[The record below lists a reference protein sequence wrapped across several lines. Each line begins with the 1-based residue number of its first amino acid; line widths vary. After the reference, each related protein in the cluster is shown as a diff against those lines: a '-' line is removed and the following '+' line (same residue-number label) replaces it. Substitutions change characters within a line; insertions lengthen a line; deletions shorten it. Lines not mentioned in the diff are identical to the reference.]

1 MAKAGFWLRG
11 SKGKLAGASMGK
23 GANGSTIIREIVT
36 PKNPKTDKQ
45 LWQRAIMATIMQAY
59 AQGKEIFNHSFQGY
73 SVGAACQHE
82 FVSRNS
88 RALRALVSTELNANT
103 AANACYAHITGPSV
117 KSTVPNRLIVSTG
130 GYQQQLFTVTPTVNQ
145 QTQETTNVS
154 YALPAVSG
162 NETVAEYVARV
173 GLLAGDIYTFVFFT
187 TDKNDPLF
195 KANSEATD
203 PETVYRTS
211 FNYVRL
217 IARDVTNVATAAS
230 AATFE
235 DLFVV
240 ESSMQQSFIDVVSI
254 TTAIDLSEITGA
266 PSDVTEGYSIAL
278 IRSRF
283 DQDLRSNSEMIVVNP
298 SQFGLYYGAVL
309 DAWRA
314 GVNSIGD
321 SSLILEGGS
330 ENSRSAA
337 VNVPT
342 IIMYLPGA
350 EESDPPVPVEVY
362 KQIYFEPKTYEWDG
376 STREVDTAYVLSTDG
391 TKYYLY
397 NTNTA
402 TMSYQHGLKQLS
414 GYMKLNLSDIDAW
427 TPSMPNTITPTIP
440 FNQDGLTIEGD
451 YAEYNNARILL
462 NEFNVPVSIYV
473 YLQ

>member
-1 MAKAGFWLRG
+1 
-11 SKGKLAGASMGK
+11 MGK

-154 YALPAVSG
+154 YALPAISG
-162 NETVAEYVARV
+162 AETVAEYANRV

-195 KANSEATD
+195 KANSDATD

-254 TTAIDLSEITGA
+254 ATTIDLSEIIGA
-266 PSDVTEGYSIAL
+266 SSDVTEGYSIAL

-337 VNVPT
+337 VNAPT
-342 IIMYLPGA
+342 ITMYIEGA
-350 EESDPPVPVEVY
+350 EEGDPMIPVEVY
-362 KQIYFEPKTYEWDG
+362 KQITYEPLEITVG
-376 STREVDTAYVLSTDG
+376 QQTYTQNVACVTATDG
-391 TKYYLY
+391 TKYFLESNNTTSRGYGKGLVNINGYLVNGGY
-397 NTNTA
+397 DGRLPNA
-402 TMSYQHGLKQLS
+402 WS
-414 GYMKLNLSDIDAW
+414 GG
-427 TPSMPNTITPTIP
+427 MPNNVSKLY
-440 FNQDGLTIEGD
+440 FNEQGLGSNEF
-451 YAEYNNARILL
+451 AEYRNLNIMIEQLGVSQTIFIFVEDNN
-462 NEFNVPVSIYV
+462 
-473 YLQ
+473 

>member
-59 AQGKEIFNHSFQGY
+59 SQGKEIFNHSFQGY

-88 RALRALVSTELNANT
+88 RALRALVGTELNGNV
-103 AANACYAHITGPSV
+103 AAGICQAHLTGPSV

-162 NETVAEYVARV
+162 NETVAEYAARV
-173 GLLAGDIYTFVFFT
+173 GLIAGDIYTFVFFT

-195 KANSEATD
+195 KSKDQATD

-211 FNYVRL
+211 FNFVRL
-217 IARDVTNVATAAS
+217 IVKDLSEVATAAS
-230 AATFE
+230 AANFAT
-235 DLFVV
+235 LFNI
-240 ESSMQQSFIDVVSI
+240 EASMNAGIDTCVPG
-254 TTAIDLSEITGA
+254 TAFDLSEIIGEADNITY
-266 PSDVTEGYSIAL
+266 GYSIAL

-283 DQDLRSNSEMIVVNP
+283 DLDLRSNSEMIVVNP

-321 SSLILEGGS
+321 SSLILEGG
-330 ENSRSAA
+330 
-337 VNVPT
+337 
-342 IIMYLPGA
+342 
-350 EESDPPVPVEVY
+350 
-362 KQIYFEPKTYEWDG
+362 
-376 STREVDTAYVLSTDG
+376 
-391 TKYYLY
+391 
-397 NTNTA
+397 
-402 TMSYQHGLKQLS
+402 
-414 GYMKLNLSDIDAW
+414 DAG
-427 TPSMPNTITPTIP
+427 
-440 FNQDGLTIEGD
+440 F
-451 YAEYNNARILL
+451 
-462 NEFNVPVSIYV
+462 
-473 YLQ
+473 